1 MNDLRLW
8 ANYYYNMGFNVTHI
22 IPHLN
27 EGKAK
32 NPYKSPTNDRH
43 ILKNR
48 RQTIEELNS
57 YDWENSTGIG
67 AVLGFNNLRAIDF
80 DFKKYRDDVNT
91 NQILSDFS
99 AKVLE
104 LLGLPFNYEWVT
116 FTPNDGLHIL
126 FFCDDH
132 PFKVKDNLTKAFT
145 PNDNWCYLYNNN
157 DFLSFTHLEL
167 RWNKHLVLSPS
178 IIENQKQYRFSTIK
192 PPKFRPI
199 QIEIAN
205 LISMLDELC
214 SKYGIY
220 DNEPPK
226 SYNTFWEYHYKDEK
240 SDDFLIPYDFGE
252 FLDFRPEYLDSS
264 NFNQNIPD
272 EWLK

>member
-1 MNDLRLW
+1 MKDLRLW
-8 ANYYYNMGFNVTHI
+8 ANYYYNMGFNITHI

-27 EGKAK
+27 EGKSK
-32 NPYKSPTNDRH
+32 NPSKSPTNDRH

-67 AVLGFNNLRAIDF
+67 VVLGFNNLRAIDF
-80 DFKKYRDDVNT
+80 DFKRYRDDVNT
-91 NQILSDFS
+91 LQILTDFS
-99 AKVLE
+99 KKVLE
-104 LLGLPFNYEWVT
+104 LLSLPSNYEWVT

-145 PNDNWCYLYNNN
+145 PNANWVGLSNND

-167 RWNKHLVLSPS
+167 RWNKHLMLSPS
-178 IIENQKQYRFSTIK
+178 KIENNKYYRFRNNQ
-192 PPKFRPI
+192 PPKFRPR

-205 LISMLDELC
+205 LITLLDELC
-214 SKYGIY
+214 CQYGIY
-220 DNEPPK
+220 NNESPK
-226 SYNTFWEYHYKDEK
+226 SFNTFWENHYKSET

-252 FLDFRPEYLDSS
+252 FLDFRPVYLTSS
-264 NFNQNIPD
+264 ESDQNISD

>member
-57 YDWENSTGIG
+57 YDWENSEGIG
-67 AVLGFNNLRAIDF
+67 LVLGFNNLRAIDF
-80 DFKKYRDDVNT
+80 DFKRYRGDVKNQ
-91 NQILSDFS
+91 QILNNFCI
-99 AKVLE
+99 KVLK
-104 LLGLPFNYEWVT
+104 LLALPSNYEWVT
-116 FTPNDGLHIL
+116 LTPNDGLHIL

-132 PFKVKDNLTKAFT
+132 PFKVQDNLTKAFT
-145 PNDNWCYLYNNN
+145 PNDNWCALYN
-157 DFLSFTHLEL
+157 DDEYLSFTHLEL
-167 RWNKHLVLSPS
+167 RWNKHLMLAPS
-178 IIENQKQYRFSTIK
+178 KIEKSKLYRFRNNQ
-192 PPKFRPI
+192 PPKFRPR
-199 QIEIAN
+199 QIEIEN

-214 SKYGIY
+214 CKYGIY
-220 DNEPPK
+220 KNESPN
-226 SYNTFWEYHYKDEK
+226 SYNTFWEFHYKNGNHDAIIK
-240 SDDFLIPYDFGE
+240 QYDFGE
-252 FLDFRPEYLDSS
+252 YLDFRPVYLSTPE
-264 NFNQNIPD
+264 NGQNNSD
-272 EWLK
+272 E

>member
-32 NPYKSPTNDRH
+32 NTYKSPTNDRH

-67 AVLGFNNLRAIDF
+67 VILGFNNLRAIDF
-80 DFKKYRDDVNT
+80 DFKSHRDNVNSIK
-91 NQILSDFS
+91 ILTDFTL
-99 AKVLE
+99 KVLE
-104 LLGLPFNYEWVT
+104 LLGLPSSYEWVT
-116 FTPNDGLHIL
+116 FTPNNGIHIL
-126 FFCDDH
+126 FYCEDH

-145 PNDNWCYLYNNN
+145 PNDNWCYLSNED

-178 IIENQKQYRFSTIK
+178 ITEGNKKYRFK
-192 PPKFRPI
+192 NDRPPKFRPR
-199 QIEIAN
+199 QIEVFN

-214 SKYGIY
+214 CKYGIY

-226 SYNTFWEYHYKDEK
+226 SYNTFWEYRYKNES
-240 SDDFLIPYDFGE
+240 SDYFLTQYDFGE
-252 FLDFRPEYLDSS
+252 YLDFRPEYLLPSETNND
-264 NFNQNIPD
+264 IPD